1 MSDFMSLAKCMFK
14 ESIRNKGTM
23 FSTLI
28 FPMILLIIFGSV
40 FSGGSV
46 GDVQIDVGV
55 VCSDENIRESLK
67 TLKGPWNLIFY
78 ESENDMDES
87 KKDLDALVWISG
99 ESVRILKKPRDM
111 SNMGYLN
118 SFEMSLKILL
128 EKSLNGVKNIIVVRE
143 RKIHAGSTDIRSVDY
158 LLAGV
163 IAISILSSGMFGV
176 ITLFSHYRELGVLR
190 RFKVSPVRKVPFV
203 LGLSFS
209 KFILNLLAAFI
220 MVGVNIFIFHGR
232 YSMNLPL
239 FLVTII
245 SSTLGMMALGIILS
259 LSFRSPTA
267 ANNVAS
273 IMLTIMMFF
282 SGVYFPITF
291 LPPKLRILSF
301 FMPVRYVADAVR
313 YTLGLQSMS
322 ILSFWLINTVFLIAG
337 STLLWIASEIS
348 LKPES

>member
-1 MSDFMSLAKCMFK
+1 LSDFVSLAKCMFK

-23 FSTLI
+23 FFTLI
-28 FPMILLIIFGSV
+28 FPMIFLIIFGSV
-40 FSGGSV
+40 FSSGSV
-46 GDVQIDVGV
+46 GNIQINVGV
-55 VCSDENIRESLK
+55 VCSENIRESLK
-67 TLKGPWNLIFY
+67 TLKGPWDLIFY
-78 ESENDMDES
+78 ESENDMDEN

-128 EKSLNGVKNIIVVRE
+128 EKKLNGVKDIVVVRE
-143 RKIHAGSTDIRSVDY
+143 RKVHAGGMDIRPVDY

-190 RFKVSPVRKVPFV
+190 RFKVSPIRKVSFV

-209 KFILNLLAAFI
+209 KFILSLLAAFI
-220 MVGVNIFIFHGR
+220 MIGVSIIIFHGK
-232 YSMNLPL
+232 YSMNLFL
-239 FLVTII
+239 FIVTII

-273 IMLTIMMFF
+273 IILTIMLFF

-301 FMPVRYVADAVR
+301 FMPARYVADAVR

-322 ILSFWLINTVFLIAG
+322 ALNFWLMNTVFLITG
-337 STLLWIASEIS
+337 SILLWVASEIS

>member
-1 MSDFMSLAKCMFK
+1 MSDFVSLAKCMFK

-23 FSTLI
+23 FFTLI
-28 FPMILLIIFGSV
+28 FPMIFLIIFGSV
-40 FSGGSV
+40 FSSGSV
-46 GDVQIDVGV
+46 GNIQINVGV
-55 VCSDENIRESLK
+55 VCSENIRESLK
-67 TLKGPWNLIFY
+67 TLKGPWDLIFY
-78 ESENDMDES
+78 ESENDMDEN

-128 EKSLNGVKNIIVVRE
+128 EKKLNGVKDIVVVRE
-143 RKIHAGSTDIRSVDY
+143 RKVHAGGMDIRPVDY

-190 RFKVSPVRKVPFV
+190 RFKVSPIRKVSFV

-209 KFILNLLAAFI
+209 KFILSLLAAFI
-220 MVGVNIFIFHGR
+220 MIGVSIIIFHGK
-232 YSMNLPL
+232 YSMNLFL
-239 FLVTII
+239 FIVTII

-273 IMLTIMMFF
+273 IILTIMLFF

-291 LPPKLRILSF
+291 LPPTLRILSF
-301 FMPVRYVADAVR
+301 FMPARYVADAVR

-322 ILSFWLINTVFLIAG
+322 ALNFWLMNTVFLITG
-337 STLLWIASEIS
+337 SILLWVASEIS

>member
-1 MSDFMSLAKCMFK
+1 MSDFVSLAKCMFK

-23 FSTLI
+23 FFTLI
-28 FPMILLIIFGSV
+28 FPMIFLIIFGSV
-40 FSGGSV
+40 FSSGSV
-46 GDVQIDVGV
+46 GNIQINVGV
-55 VCSDENIRESLK
+55 VCSENIRESLK
-67 TLKGPWNLIFY
+67 TLKGPWDLIFY
-78 ESENDMDES
+78 ESENDMDEN

-128 EKSLNGVKNIIVVRE
+128 EKKLNGVKDIVVVRE
-143 RKIHAGSTDIRSVDY
+143 RKVHAGGMDIRPVDY

-190 RFKVSPVRKVPFV
+190 RFKVSPIRKVSFV

-209 KFILNLLAAFI
+209 KFILSLLAAFI
-220 MVGVNIFIFHGR
+220 MIGVSIIIFHGK
-232 YSMNLPL
+232 YSMNLFL
-239 FLVTII
+239 FIVTII

-273 IMLTIMMFF
+273 IILTIMLFF

-301 FMPVRYVADAVR
+301 FMPARYVADAVR

-322 ILSFWLINTVFLIAG
+322 ALNFWLMNTVFLITG
-337 STLLWIASEIS
+337 SILLWVASEIS